1 MKDGLTK
8 LSSSTPLSTAMRKKK
23 NVEKSDSKF
32 SLTFKLPPFTK
43 MDQPWRGKLKKYL
56 LDPH

>member
-32 SLTFKLPPFTK
+32 FNKR
-43 MDQPWRGKLKKYL
+43 MAEMNYKYQQDL
-56 LDPH
+56 IN